1 MSYVYDNY
9 LSFLNNLLTVLI
21 FLGLTIFSIQ
31 GCKKYSEGPLISL
44 KSRTERVAN
53 TWKVD
58 NYKINGT
65 DYTSLLTDYT
75 ETFTKEGN
83 YSYTWE
89 ILDGSGTWVFQ
100 NNDMEIRITGTDNQS
115 SETLII
121 LKLEEKQFWY
131 YYMDGNDK
139 KEFHMIQ
146 K

>member
-1 MSYVYDNY
+1 MK
-9 LSFLNNLLTVLI
+9 NLAKAFTILF
-21 FLGLTIFSIQ
+21 FLGLIIFSTQ
-31 GCKKYSEGPLISL
+31 GCKKYSEGPMISL
-44 KSRTERVAN
+44 KTRTERVAN

-58 NYKINGT
+58 NYKVNGN
-65 DYTSLLTDYT
+65 DYTSLLSDYT
-75 ETFTKEGN
+75 ETFTKEGS

-89 ILDGSGTWVFQ
+89 VLDGSGNWVFQ

-131 YYMDGNDK
+131 YYMDGNDR